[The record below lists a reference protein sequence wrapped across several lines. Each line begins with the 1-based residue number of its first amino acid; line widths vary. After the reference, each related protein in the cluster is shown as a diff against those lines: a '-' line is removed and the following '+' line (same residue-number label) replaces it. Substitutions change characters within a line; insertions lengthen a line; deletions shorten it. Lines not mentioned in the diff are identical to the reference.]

1 MYNRDQA
8 AAAQL
13 STYASWYT
21 GGSFLLHARQ
31 NDNNKTNNLLL
42 HSLWGHPGHLD
53 YLSSALREKYNEE
66 TLHILAV
73 KSNAHNHTYDGI
85 EVGGERVAREIE
97 DTLKDLAAKGQEIK
111 KLSMV
116 GYSLGGL
123 VGRYAIGL
131 LDSRGWF
138 DKIEPV
144 NFTAIASPFLGVRT
158 PAKKTHIWN
167 VLGARVL
174 SMSGR
179 QMFLIDSFR
188 DTGKPLLSVLADP
201 NTIFM
206 HALAKFKHRCLYAN
220 IVNDRT
226 AVYYTTGLSRIDPFV
241 DTDKFKIN
249 YVKGYEPNIVDP
261 DIPLL
266 PLEQTESLESQRR
279 IAKAKKM
286 LRRLP
291 MYALILT
298 VLPFAA
304 TLFLVNS
311 GIQSFRS
318 QRRRILHE
326 EKNSAEY
333 KVPLL
338 VQSVQNAVEDAFES
352 AQGAQEPE
360 YLSGD
365 AKEAAGQADPQSP
378 RLKKIISKRQSEI
391 DNEQGPPQQPDSE
404 REDESSSPSLSKEG
418 KLPEFP
424 TLALSEA
431 QFEMLDALDS
441 VGFRKYGVHIQKD
454 MHSHAA
460 IVVRIQ
466 TKRLDEGKV
475 VIRHWLDNEF
485 WI

>member
-1 MYNRDQA
+1 MCPGA
-8 AAAQL
+8 WVGHL
-13 STYASWYT
+13 S
-21 GGSFLLHARQ
+21 LRIRH
-31 NDNNKTNNLLL
+31 NDKTKTNNLL
-42 HSLWGHPGHLD
+42 HSLWGHPGHLE
-53 YLSSALREKYNEE
+53 YLSSALREKYGEE

-73 KSNAHNHTYDGI
+73 KSNANNYTYDGI

-97 DTLKDLAAKGQEIK
+97 GTLKDLAAKGKEIK
-111 KLSMV
+111 KLSMA

-123 VGRYAIGL
+123 IARYAIGL

-158 PAKKTHIWN
+158 PAKKAHIWN
-167 VLGARVL
+167 VVGARVL

-179 QMFLIDSFR
+179 QLFMIDSFR

-241 DTDKFKIN
+241 DTDRIKIN
-249 YVKGYEPNIVDP
+249 YVKGYEPIIVDP

-266 PLEQTESLESQRR
+266 PLEQAESHEFQRR
-279 IAKAKKM
+279 IAKTKR
-286 LRRLP
+286 LLVRLP
-291 MYALILT
+291 IYALLLAI
-298 VLPFAA
+298 LPFAA
-304 TLFLVNS
+304 TAFLINS

-318 QRRRILHE
+318 QRRRILHD
-326 EKNSAEY
+326 KGDSAEY

-338 VQSVQNAVEDAFES
+338 IQSVQHVVEDALEN

-365 AKEAAGQADPQSP
+365 AKETAGQADPQSP
-378 RLKKIISKRQSEI
+378 CLKKTMSRRQSEI
-391 DNEQGPPQQPDSE
+391 DNEQESPQQPDSE
-404 REDESSSPSLSKEG
+404 RGDESSSSSFPKEST
-418 KLPEFP
+418 LPEFP
-424 TLALSEA
+424 TLALSQT
-431 QFEMLDALDS
+431 QFENLDALDS
-441 VGFRKYGVHIQKD
+441 VGFRKYGVHIHKD
-454 MHSHAA
+454 LHSHAA

-466 TKRLDEGKV
+466 TKRFDDGKV
-475 VIRHWLDNEF
+475 VIRHWLDKEF
-485 WI
+485 RI